1 MKKKTF
7 YFWLI
12 VIWILQMAVAFAF
25 CVQKKGFHED
35 EYYTYYSTARTNGFY
50 VEDGEWMD
58 QETIRDEF
66 VVLPDQ
72 RFQYGLVKQVQ
83 SWDVHPPV
91 YYWIF
96 HTVASFLPGVFS
108 KWIGL
113 SVNLLFHGVNILLL
127 AWLCHMASGGKK
139 ELTLVVSAF
148 YWLTPAALSG
158 VLFIRMYEMLTTW
171 VLLCAILHVLAWKR
185 LEREADPAKEKLSV
199 KRFLLPM
206 LAVTYL
212 GFLTHYYYVI
222 FAFFMAAAF
231 ALCVLL
237 RERRIRNV
245 LWYAGSLAAAFLLSY
260 LTYPACLGQMFRGQ
274 RGAQATEN
282 FFDLS
287 NTWERFCYFYDIMNE
302 YVFGKYL
309 LVFWVLLAVLLFG
322 MLLPVRKRAGSGR
335 QFMAELGKR
344 IRDGVRGNIPLVLL
358 CVSVLGYLAAVSKT
372 GLMYEGT
379 SLRYQLPV
387 YGMVAMLLLLALRAL
402 WKGHMEYIF
411 LLCLLLINVN
421 GLASGKVQFLYP
433 EAEEV
438 KAVAAREAAQG
449 TEAVYL
455 YREGDEWCI
464 WSSAEEL
471 MQFPGVYFLSADRET
486 LPEDERIR
494 TGERLIAYVGEGADA
509 EKELKRLLD
518 GNPAL
523 SGSELVTQE
532 KYCSVYLLK

>member
-91 YYWIF
+91 YYWVF

-127 AWLCHMASGGKK
+127 AWLCHMVSGGKK

-171 VLLCAILHVLAWKR
+171 VLLCAILHVLAWKW
-185 LEREADPAKEKLSV
+185 LERAADPAKEKLPV
-199 KRFLLPM
+199 KRFLLPT

-302 YVFGKYL
+302 YVFGRYL
-309 LVFWVLLAVLLFG
+309 LVFWVLLAVLLLG

-335 QFMAELGKR
+335 EFMAELGKR

-438 KAVAAREAAQG
+438 KAVAVREAAQG

-471 MQFPGVYFLSADRET
+471 MQFPGVYFLAADRET

-509 EKELKRLLD
+509 EKELKRLLE

-523 SGSELVTQE
+523 SGSELVAQE
-532 KYCSVYLLK
+532 KYCSVYLLR

>member
-25 CVQKKGFHED
+25 CAQKKGFHED

-91 YYWIF
+91 YYWVF

-127 AWLCHMASGGKK
+127 AWLCHMVSGGKK

-302 YVFGKYL
+302 YVFGRYL

-335 QFMAELGKR
+335 EFMAELGKR
-344 IRDGVRGNIPLVLL
+344 IRDGVRGNIPVVLL
-358 CVSVLGYLAAVSKT
+358 GVSVLGYLAAVSKT

-433 EAEEV
+433 EAEDV

-471 MQFPGVYFLSADRET
+471 MQFPGVYFLAADRET

-509 EKELKRLLD
+509 EQELKRLLD

-523 SGSELVTQE
+523 SGSELVAQE